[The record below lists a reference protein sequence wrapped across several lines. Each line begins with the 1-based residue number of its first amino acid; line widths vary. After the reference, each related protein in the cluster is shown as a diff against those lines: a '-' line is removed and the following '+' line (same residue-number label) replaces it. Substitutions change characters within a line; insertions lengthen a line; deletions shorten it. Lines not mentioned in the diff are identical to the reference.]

1 VNGGNVSD
9 KLHAG
14 AVGGEVPLHQ
24 VRYGQSL
31 DVRVCRAT
39 KRALLA
45 GDQALITHDVANQ
58 LRGTLTAFINGWR
71 EYADTRAPIPA
82 GSLRVFQE
90 VMDPGAKRVTPS
102 LDGRLG
108 AAPPMAET

>member
-1 VNGGNVSD
+1 MCECNVTD
-9 KLHAG
+9 ELHAG

-39 KRALLA
+39 KRAWLA

-58 LRGTLTAFINGWR
+58 LRGTFTAFINQVGVN
-71 EYADTRAPIPA
+71 TPIPV
-82 GSLRVFQE
+82 GSLRVFEE

-102 LDGRLG
+102 RGGRLG
-108 AAPPMAET
+108 AAPPMVETG